1 MTALLLASCA
11 GRPDFDVRIQKP
23 VAKTFIEIAELN
35 GDPIIIA
42 VYDFFDMTG
51 QKKPGGSFASM
62 STAVT
67 QGSYQLLIKALQ
79 DVGEGKWF
87 RVVERASLPS
97 LLQERKLIRSTRQMA
112 DGEDAEPLP
121 PLLFA
126 GAYITGGI
134 VGYDSDTKSGG
145 IGARIL
151 GIQANTK
158 YRQDVV
164 TIILRLVNVQTGE
177 VVISTT
183 IEKTIF
189 STGKGADIF
198 KYFDTDTMLLETE
211 VGMARNEPVTFAV
224 RKAIEAGVAEIIQQ
238 GANKELWKIKLPEP
252 PKNVEESDAEVVTEE
267 ATMELT
273 VTQGKPEKIKT
284 RAEYLAE
291 KAAKKLAK
299 KKAKEF
305 ELTKKK
311 AKEYKLKLEKKA
323 KKELLLA
330 EKKAKKELLLAEKKA
345 KKEKKLADA
354 KAEKELEL
362 AEKKAKRELVLAKK
376 AEKKAQKIELATYNK
391 ENDTN
396 FKTYSAYLKHLE
408 KLKKALEKDAAILL
422 TETQSRQLRKEQY
435 QAWQLDAEEAALEVE
450 DESIIIDTNTVT
462 SDND

>member
-1 MTALLLASCA
+1 MFKKLIITFLATLLLASCA
-11 GRPDFDVRIQKP
+11 GKPDFDVRVQEPTSK
-23 VAKTFIEIAELN
+23 KYIAITELELD

-51 QKKPGGSFASM
+51 QKKPGGNFASM

-67 QGSYQLLIKALQ
+67 QGSYQLLIKAIQ
-79 DVGEGKWF
+79 DAGDGKWF

-189 STGKGADIF
+189 STGTGSDIF
-198 KYFDTDTMLLETE
+198 KYFDADTMLLETE
-211 VGMARNEPVTFAV
+211 GGVARNEPVTFAV
-224 RKAIEAGVAEIIQQ
+224 RKAIEAGVAEIINA
-238 GANKELWKIKLPEP
+238 GAKKELWKIKLPPEP
-252 PKNVEESDAEVVTEE
+252 VVVEDFDEEVKTKEE
-267 ATMELT
+267 VKVDLK
-273 VTQGKPEKIKT
+273 VTQSKSEKIKK
-284 RAEYLAE
+284 RAEYLA
-291 KAAKKLAK
+291 
-299 KKAKEF
+299 
-305 ELTKKK
+305 
-311 AKEYKLKLEKKA
+311 EKKA

-345 KKEKKLADA
+345 KKELKKS
-354 KAEKELEL
+354 
-362 AEKKAKRELVLAKK
+362 
-376 AEKKAQKIELATYNK
+376 QKIELTNYNK
-391 ENDTN
+391 ENDTD
-396 FKTYSAYLKHLE
+396 FKTYSAYQKHLKILLAIDLKE
-408 KLKKALEKDAAILL
+408 SIKEERRKLIHLKTACEKDANALGKV
-422 TETQSRQLRKEQY
+422 S
-435 QAWQLDAEEAALEVE
+435 EECTNLIDEKDWADIDKDKEVE
-450 DESIIIDTNTVT
+450 KENTDEEVNDGT
-462 SDND
+462 SDSSNNND